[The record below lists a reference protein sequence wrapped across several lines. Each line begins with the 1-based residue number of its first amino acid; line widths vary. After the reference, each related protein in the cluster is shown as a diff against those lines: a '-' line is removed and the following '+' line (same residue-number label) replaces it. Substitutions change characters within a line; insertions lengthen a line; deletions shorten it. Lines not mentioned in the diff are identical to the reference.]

1 MLFLVFWDENRID
14 LEVTSKI
21 HLWCYS
27 LHYCHYWTI
36 DWLQTLNLIP
46 FFDFGDS
53 LKWEIFIEVTL
64 YRALKNW
71 ALITAAQK
79 YGLCK
84 IACFEI
90 QYLRHVNCLNSTY
103 YFSIMIRI
111 MEDVLKVSIALKSLD
126 ILWKV
131 WKVWSLATKLQ
142 WKA

>member
-27 LHYCHYWTI
+27 LHYYCHYWTI
-36 DWLQTLNLIP
+36 WLVTNTKLDT

-53 LKWEIFIEVTL
+53 LKWEIFIEVTM
-64 YRALKNW
+64 YR

-103 YFSIMIRI
+103 YFSIIIWI